1 MMKNKILILLGLILI
16 SVYSCTEDFNEI
28 NERPDALTSADVS
41 AKFFVTNLQT
51 GLYAPNRYPYW
62 RGPIIHADRYSGQTA
77 FGFSACWW
85 NDGLGYDYS
94 AGYTDAVHDAW
105 LASYNSKLTAFTNFV
120 KEGGT
125 LENTQYYAISLIMKG
140 LYYQLFS
147 DTFGMVP
154 YSEASNPDIVL
165 PRYDELDDIYSG
177 VIADLDQAI
186 TLIGNN
192 TESGSGV
199 EILREND
206 LFFNGD
212 MQAWKKLANSLKLR
226 LALRAHG
233 APGADFSATAASSAI
248 TDGVLGDQNAL
259 LQRHADGGN
268 TWASATYGDVW
279 YPFYSGGHWN
289 LGFAFVDALRDNND
303 PRIRTMAKPSNGGT
317 FSIPLP
323 TEGENV
329 ALIDKHI
336 GFLRGMLDDAGAQ
349 YTMEKTATTL
359 EITMPEGVNYVGF
372 PTRAN
377 GRPKP
382 YLHTD
387 LFSKPSDIVT
397 NQMNTGSEIFPW
409 VVMGAGDSHL
419 MVAEAI
425 VKGLASGASA
435 QSHYQTG
442 IRKSMEMWNVPE
454 AEIATFLA
462 NEDMAQLTGTTDEQL
477 EKIAIQR
484 WIANFTNGFES
495 WAIVRDTGYP
505 SELYDGVSDPE
516 LHALGTTLNGAYPE
530 RMRYGNSVYNTNG
543 DNVSAA
549 NSVQG
554 PDVQGTKLWWAK
566 QN

>member
-1 MMKNKILILLGLILI
+1 MMKNKILILLGLVFVSL
-16 SVYSCTEDFNEI
+16 SSCTDDFNEI
-28 NERPDALTSADVS
+28 NERPDALTAEDVS
-41 AKFFVTNLQT
+41 AKFFVTNTQT

-125 LENTQYYAISLIMKG
+125 LENDQYYAIALIMKG
-140 LYYQLFS
+140 LYYQLYS

-154 YSEASNPDIVL
+154 YSEASDPDIVL
-165 PRYDELDDIYSG
+165 PKYDTIKDIYVG
-177 VIADLDQAI
+177 VIAELDEAI
-186 TLIGNN
+186 SLIGNN
-192 TESGSGV
+192 TVTGTGV
-199 EILREND
+199 EILGEND
-206 LFFNGD
+206 LFFGGD

-226 LALRAHG
+226 LALRASG
-233 APGADFSATAASSAI
+233 APGADFAASAASSAI
-248 TDGVLGDQNAL
+248 ASGVLGDQDAL
-259 LQRHADGGN
+259 LQRHLTGN

-317 FSIPLP
+317 ISVNLP

-329 ALIDKHI
+329 GLIDKHI
-336 GFLRGMLDDAGAQ
+336 DFLRGILDHAGAQ
-349 YTMEKTATTL
+349 YTLEKTATTV

-372 PTRAN
+372 PTRVN

-387 LFSKPSDIVT
+387 LFSKPADIVT
-397 NQMNTGSEIFPW
+397 NQMNTGKDIFPW
-409 VVMGAGDSHL
+409 VVMSAGDSHL

-425 VKGLASGASA
+425 VKGLASGDA
-435 QSHYQTG
+435 QAHYQTG
-442 IRKSMEMWNVPE
+442 IRKSMELWTVPGG
-454 AEIATFLA
+454 EIDDFLA
-462 NEDMAQLTGTTDEQL
+462 NEDMAQLTGSVDEQL
-477 EKIAIQR
+477 EKIATQR

-505 SELYDGVSDPE
+505 AALHQGVSDPE

-530 RMRYGNSVYNTNG
+530 RMRYGNSVYGTNG

-549 NSVQG
+549 NSAQG

-566 QN
+566 Q

>member
-1 MMKNKILILLGLILI
+1 MKNKILILLGLVFV
-16 SVYSCTEDFNEI
+16 SFSSCTDDFNEI
-28 NERPDALTSADVS
+28 NERPDALTAEDVS
-41 AKFFVTNLQT
+41 AKFFVTNTQT

-125 LENTQYYAISLIMKG
+125 LENDQYYAIALIMKG
-140 LYYQLFS
+140 LYYQLYS

-154 YSEASNPDIVL
+154 YSEASDPDIVL
-165 PRYDELDDIYSG
+165 PKYDSIKDIYVG
-177 VIADLDQAI
+177 VIAELDQAI
-186 TLIGNN
+186 SLIGNN
-192 TESGSGV
+192 TVTGTGV
-199 EILREND
+199 EILAEND
-206 LFFNGD
+206 LFFGGD
-212 MQAWKKLANSLKLR
+212 MQAWKKLGNSLKLR
-226 LALRAHG
+226 LALRASG
-233 APGADFSATAASSAI
+233 APGADFAASAASSAI
-248 TDGVLGDQNAL
+248 ASGVLGDQDAL
-259 LQRHADGGN
+259 LQRHLTGN

-317 FSIPLP
+317 ISVNLP

-329 ALIDKHI
+329 GLIDKHI
-336 GFLRGMLDDAGAQ
+336 DFLRDILDHAGAQ
-349 YTMEKTATTL
+349 YTLEKTATTV

-372 PTRAN
+372 PTRVN

-387 LFSKPSDIVT
+387 LFSKPADIVT
-397 NQMNTGSEIFPW
+397 NQMNTGKDIFPW
-409 VVMGAGDSHL
+409 VVMSAGDSHL

-425 VKGLASGASA
+425 VKGLASGDA

-442 IRKSMEMWNVPE
+442 IRKSMELWTVP
-454 AEIATFLA
+454 AGEIDDFLA
-462 NEDMAQLTGTTDEQL
+462 NEDMAQLTGSVEQQL
-477 EKIAIQR
+477 EKIATQR

-505 SELYDGVSDPE
+505 SALHQGVSDPE

-530 RMRYGNSVYNTNG
+530 RMRYGNSVYGTNG
-543 DNVSAA
+543 DNVSTA
-549 NSVQG
+549 NGAQG

-566 QN
+566 Q

>member
-1 MMKNKILILLGLILI
+1 MMKNKILILLGLVFV
-16 SVYSCTEDFNEI
+16 SFSSCTDDFNEI
-28 NERPDALTSADVS
+28 NERPDALTAEDVS
-41 AKFFVTNLQT
+41 AKFFVTNTQT

-125 LENTQYYAISLIMKG
+125 LENDQYYAIALIMKG
-140 LYYQLFS
+140 LYYQLYS

-154 YSEASNPDIVL
+154 YSEASDPDIVL
-165 PRYDELDDIYSG
+165 PKYDSIKDIYVG
-177 VIADLDQAI
+177 VIAELDQAI
-186 TLIGNN
+186 SLIGNN
-192 TESGSGV
+192 TVTGTGV
-199 EILREND
+199 EILAEND
-206 LFFNGD
+206 LFFGGD
-212 MQAWKKLANSLKLR
+212 MQAWKKLGNSLKLR
-226 LALRAHG
+226 LALRASG
-233 APGADFSATAASSAI
+233 APGADFAASAASSAI
-248 TDGVLGDQNAL
+248 ASGVLGDQDAL
-259 LQRHADGGN
+259 LQRHLTGN

-317 FSIPLP
+317 ISVNLP

-329 ALIDKHI
+329 GLIDKHI
-336 GFLRGMLDDAGAQ
+336 DFLRDILDHAGAQ
-349 YTMEKTATTL
+349 YTLEKTATTV

-372 PTRAN
+372 PTRVN

-387 LFSKPSDIVT
+387 LFSKPADIVT
-397 NQMNTGSEIFPW
+397 NQMNTGKDIFPW
-409 VVMGAGDSHL
+409 VVMSAGDSHL

-425 VKGLASGASA
+425 VKGLASGDA

-442 IRKSMEMWNVPE
+442 IRKSMELWTVP
-454 AEIATFLA
+454 AGEIDDFLA
-462 NEDMAQLTGTTDEQL
+462 NEDMAQLTGSVEQQL
-477 EKIAIQR
+477 EKIATQR

-505 SELYDGVSDPE
+505 SALHQGVSDPE

-530 RMRYGNSVYNTNG
+530 RMRYGNSVYGTNG
-543 DNVSAA
+543 DNVSTA
-549 NSVQG
+549 NGAQG

-566 QN
+566 Q